1 MANFSKLFNQI
12 KILSSG
18 QCLDEVKFVKAKPV
32 IDIETLEIYSSYLD
46 FAEKTKIHPFYVSRC
61 LSTADRCKGYRIE
74 YFEEWIKW
82 DNAVKEK
89 YTRKNNI
96 YFLYG
101 E

>member
-1 MANFSKLFNQI
+1 M
-12 KILSSG
+12 
-18 QCLDEVKFVKAKPV
+18 DEVKFVKAKPV

-46 FAEKTKIHPFYVSRC
+46 FAEKIKTHPVNVSRC
-61 LSTADRCKGYRIE
+61 IYTACRCKGYRIE